1 MEFMEK
7 QQIRKLIDEQ
17 LNDYAPVIASGP
29 TVIATLITSRK
40 INTRLIAM
48 LCAQGFM
55 TKAAYEKYFHNTRS
69 NNWLKMHG
77 YPLRRKKAR

>member
-29 TVIATLITSRK
+29 TVIATLIASRV
-40 INTRLIAM
+40 IGTRVMAM
-48 LCAQGFM
+48 LHAQGLI
-55 TKAAYEKYFHNTRS
+55 TKAAYEKYVHNTRS

-77 YPLRRKKAR
+77 YPLRRKAR